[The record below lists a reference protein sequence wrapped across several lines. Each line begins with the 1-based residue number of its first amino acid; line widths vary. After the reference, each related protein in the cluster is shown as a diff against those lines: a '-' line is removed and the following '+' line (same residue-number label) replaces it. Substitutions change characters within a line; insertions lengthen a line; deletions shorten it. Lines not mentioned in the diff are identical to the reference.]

1 MIMRKLNSPL
11 AFRHGIEIPNRVMMA
26 PMTSKAASWEG
37 HIVDEDLAFF
47 GHRSKA
53 ASILVTGAT
62 AVSKY
67 GEKFSFQMSIY
78 DDSFIPGMRQL
89 AERMKRHGNKALV
102 QIYHSGLR
110 SVVSLEKHGRVFG
123 PSNVKFGEIPYEITE
138 LTEDEVW
145 DVVRMFGDATRRAY
159 LAGFDGVEIHGAYS
173 HLIQQFFSPY
183 SNKRTDFFGGTLK
196 KRMNFALAI
205 VDEVQKVA
213 RDCWG
218 ENYIVGYRLTEEKRH
233 ANGDGYGIE
242 ETLHLIDALAG
253 KELDYIQSC
262 DNSFNEAIHN
272 TINGRTVFIT
282 VPHTFSASDT
292 QKELQHADMVSLARA
307 CLIEPEFADKINEGR
322 ESEIITAITS
332 TAMAES
338 LQWPHRMIEWLLDP
352 NGSEEVPEGIEYF
365 APLLERINFS
375 HPQEIQS

>member
-1 MIMRKLNSPL
+1 MSIRKLNTPL
-11 AFRHGIEIPNRVMMA
+11 TFRNGITIPNRVMMA

-37 HIVDEDLAFF
+37 YIEEEDLAFF

-62 AVSKY
+62 AVSKF
-67 GEKFSFQMSIY
+67 GEKFPFQMSLY
-78 DDSFIPGMRQL
+78 DDSFIPGMSQL

-110 SVVSLEKHGRVFG
+110 SAVSMEKHGKVYG
-123 PSNVKFGEIPYEITE
+123 PSSVKFAEVPYEITE
-138 LTEDEVW
+138 LTEAEVW
-145 DVVRMFGDATRRAY
+145 EVVHMFGAATKRAW

-205 VDEVQKVA
+205 VDEVQRVA
-213 RDCWG
+213 RECWG
-218 ENYIVGYRLTEEKRH
+218 ESYIVGYRLTEEKRH
-233 ANGDGYGIE
+233 KNGDGYGIK
-242 ETLHLIDALAG
+242 ETLQLIDALAD
-253 KELDYIQSC
+253 KELDYIQVC
-262 DNSFNEAIHN
+262 DNSFNESIYN

-282 VPHTFSASDT
+282 VPHTFSAGET
-292 QKELQHADMVSLARA
+292 QQELEFADMVSLARA
-307 CLIEPEFADKINEGR
+307 CLIETEFASKINEGR
-322 ESEIITAITS
+322 ECEIITAITS
-332 TAMAES
+332 TEMAES

-352 NGSEEVPEGIEYF
+352 NGSEEVPDGIEYF
-365 APLLERINFS
+365 EPLLETSPN
-375 HPQEIQS
+375 